1 MSNNKPRP
9 TPISTINA
17 LNVSSHIVPISI
29 GPTPKF
35 RKLRQVS
42 IPNTPLTPQLRMTPL
57 PSFSSSPQN
66 RNTARSTSTNS
77 ITSSLPSSPASS
89 SSQNEPISIMN
100 RSFSSASVVPENVN
114 DLNGRSSPPQLTG
127 NRRKPNDGIPSIPPL
142 YPSSREHSMEFDGV
156 HYSCREVRRGG
167 KRSTKKKIQKKK
179 RVHFS
184 KKGKKTRR

>member
-1 MSNNKPRP
+1 MSNT
-9 TPISTINA
+9 TPIPVTNINFT
-17 LNVSSHIVPISI
+17 SQY
-29 GPTPKF
+29 TPP
-35 RKLRQVS
+35 LPMLVS
-42 IPNTPLTPQLRMTPL
+42 IPTKLYQSNTSSVPVTYQLRTPHL
-57 PSFSSSPQN
+57 FSSPAPSQN
-66 RNTARSTSTNS
+66 RNTARSISTNS

-89 SSQNEPISIMN
+89 SSQNKPIPTMN
-100 RSFSSASVVPENVN
+100 RRFSSASVVPEN
-114 DLNGRSSPPQLTG
+114 LNRLSPPPQLTG
-127 NRRKPNDGIPSIPPL
+127 SRRQPNDRISSIPPR